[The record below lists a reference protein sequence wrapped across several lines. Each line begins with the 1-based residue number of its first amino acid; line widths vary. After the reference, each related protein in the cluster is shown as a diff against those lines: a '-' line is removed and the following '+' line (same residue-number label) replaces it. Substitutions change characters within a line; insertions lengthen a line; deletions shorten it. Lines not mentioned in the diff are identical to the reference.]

1 MTLLKKVFWH
11 ILYPFIKKHLLYYKG
26 YKLFVNKPC
35 CRSVVCHMT
44 NSTNVSGL
52 ADRLKCFVSSYII
65 AKENNYDL
73 KILHTC
79 GFSLENYLTPNIID
93 WRISEEEVSY
103 GLNKSRIAM
112 ILYKIPKLHSK
123 IQQWHIYG
131 AQNIIPHLPTDTP
144 YNWHEIFWKLFKP
157 SHHLSRLVEKSLTS
171 TLGNGWEK
179 INFIAVHVRFLDF
192 LEKVESTKSAVSTT
206 AKDREEMIKSVHA
219 TLHAIR
225 EQSPLHNGRI
235 LLFTDSPSFLKSGL
249 PEYILTLQGNV
260 GHISAHKGN
269 HSITDKAF
277 IDLFS
282 IAKAKMVYNIVGPGL
297 YASQFSEIGALI
309 GNIPFIRINRVLY

>member
-1 MTLLKKVFWH
+1 
-11 ILYPFIKKHLLYYKG
+11 
-26 YKLFVNKPC
+26 
-35 CRSVVCHMT
+35 MT

-131 AQNIIPHLPTDTP
+131 AQNIIPHLPADTP

-192 LEKVESTKSAVSTT
+192 LEKVENTKSMVRTSLQERA
-206 AKDREEMIKSVHA
+206 EMIHSVHV
-219 TLHAIR
+219 TLSYIHG
-225 EQSPLHNGRI
+225 QYPDSKI
-235 LLFTDSPSFLKSGL
+235 LLFTDSPSFLKSNL
-249 PEYILTLQGNV
+249 PEYVLTLEGNI
-260 GHISAHKGN
+260 GHISTHKKN
-269 HSITDKAF
+269 QSVIDKAF

-282 IAKAKMVYNIVGPGL
+282 IAKAKLVYNIVGPGL
-297 YASQFSEIGALI
+297 YSSQFSEIGASI
-309 GNIPFIRINRVLY
+309 GNIPFIRVNRIL